1 MKNSWLLSLVSLVF
15 VGLCLHVS
23 DVVAKK
29 WKTPKALRKSNRA
42 FEKAFDN
49 KNYKQDQRIQD
60 AKHIAQAALRLLQED
75 THKKDD
81 KGRFVVD
88 VGGNKIIEQKAV
100 LSSVDDLVER
110 FATYQTQADFVTK
123 TVVWQTLKTQSEA
136 IAGFD
141 KKLSDLQESG
151 VIISEVD
158 VDAKVAAWEKEVV
171 NPEIVALN
179 DKLAALKALIYKK

>member
-1 MKNSWLLSLVSLVF
+1 MKSNWLLSLFSLMF
-15 VGLCLHVS
+15 VGIFLHVN
-23 DVVAKK
+23 DLVAKK
-29 WKTPKALRKSNRA
+29 KKNPFKASNRA
-42 FEKAFDN
+42 FEKAFDK
-49 KNYKQDQRIQD
+49 KNYKQDKRIED
-60 AKHIAQAALRLLQED
+60 AKHSAQEALRLLQEH
-75 THKKDD
+75 TYKKDNS
-81 KGRFVVD
+81 GRFVVD
-88 VGGNKIIEQKAV
+88 VSGNKIIEQQAV

-123 TVVWQTLKTQSEA
+123 TVVWQTLKTQSQA